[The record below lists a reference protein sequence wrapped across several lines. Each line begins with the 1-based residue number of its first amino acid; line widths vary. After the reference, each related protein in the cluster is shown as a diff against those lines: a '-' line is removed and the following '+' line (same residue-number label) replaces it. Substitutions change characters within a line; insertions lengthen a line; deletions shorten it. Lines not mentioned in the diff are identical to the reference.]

1 MLLKADQQRVTALL
15 TETVTLLCKNGLH
28 FKSQFKIEGLI
39 GITLDQEDI
48 FLVNINE
55 TVAVEGAA
63 QEDDGANSPPPMEGR
78 PTALSKKR
86 RLRHTPVESTQGLAS
101 ESSLPSAKPLSV
113 STPKESYATLHHD
126 NSSTSDHR
134 SRSPMQPASVK
145 SQSEDAGLTRTGSP
159 RPSSS
164 AKASETNASDR
175 VVSFCDVPIKLDYA
189 LSSRDPSGSASE
201 SHHVSEPASKRPR
214 RHIPSQAVDA
224 SLSHDQNSV
233 EPPGFDM
240 PSGSSSCKMEP
251 SDIIEIKEE
260 SLSDDEM
267 KESIAGYS
275 SYADYSS
282 ATAAYG
288 NSDLDASQMYGET
301 SGFQADAMFQS
312 EMQANAGLRSH
323 EVSSLTCSFSRI
335 IVECFC
341 ILRSYTYTT
350 QCYDSE
356 FTSFASHLKNL
367 LEKLFS
373 GEHPQHCHFFTF
385 KFRPVFNSL
394 SE

>member
-55 TVAVEGAA
+55 TVAVEGPV
-63 QEDDGANSPPPMEGR
+63 QEDEGANSPLPIEGR
-78 PTALSKKR
+78 STASKKR
-86 RLRHTPVESTQGLAS
+86 RQRHTPAESTQGLTS
-101 ESSLPSAKPLSV
+101 EASLPSAKPLSV
-113 STPKESYATLHHD
+113 STPKESTYAAVHHD

-134 SRSPMQPASVK
+134 SCSPVQPASVK
-145 SQSEDAGLTRTGSP
+145 SQSEDAGLNRPTSP

-164 AKASETNASDR
+164 GKASETNVSDR

-189 LSSRDPSGSASE
+189 LSSRDPTASTSD
-201 SHHVSEPASKRPR
+201 SHRVSEPASKRPR
-214 RHIPSQAVDA
+214 RHIPSQALDA
-224 SLSHDQNSV
+224 SLAQDQNSV
-233 EPPGFDM
+233 EPASFDM

-275 SYADYSS
+275 SYADYST
-282 ATAAYG
+282 ATAGYG

-301 SGFQADAMFQS
+301 SGFQAETMFQGD
-312 EMQANAGLRSH
+312 MQANAGLRSH
-323 EVSSLTCSFSRI
+323 EVSFLSRSFS
-335 IVECFC
+335 
-341 ILRSYTYTT
+341 
-350 QCYDSE
+350 
-356 FTSFASHLKNL
+356 
-367 LEKLFS
+367 
-373 GEHPQHCHFFTF
+373 
-385 KFRPVFNSL
+385 
-394 SE
+394 